1 MSMVARM
8 KINGFKLQ
16 QEKRFILYVKTH
28 NIMSQEWLETDLN
41 VSNLPWGKRGSQDW
55 LPVLLAL

>member
-1 MSMVARM
+1 M